1 MAPVVAEAPFAVE
14 DLDVDLAVVG
24 LIGGLVPSVVVVV
37 ATLPAAPPPPDDLD
51 LEVPNP
57 TAAAPDD
64 ESDLPVEPLDLDAPN
79 PTADTPDDDP
89 LLDLVP
95 PVPKAARPCS

>member
-14 DLDVDLAVVG
+14 DLDVDLTVVG
-24 LIGGLVPSVVVVV
+24 LIGGLITSVVVV
-37 ATLPAAPPPPDDLD
+37 ATLPAAPPPPPDDLD

-57 TAAAPDD
+57 MAAAPDA
-64 ESDLPVEPLDLDAPN
+64 EADLPVTPLALEVPN
-79 PTADTPDDDP
+79 PTADAPDDDDDP

-95 PVPKAARPCS
+95 P

>member
-1 MAPVVAEAPFAVE
+1 MAPVVAEAPFAVVE

-24 LIGGLVPSVVVVV
+24 LIDGLVSSVVVV

-57 TAAAPDD
+57 TAAAPDA
-64 ESDLPVEPLDLDAPN
+64 EADLPTVEPLDLGVPN
-79 PTADTPDDDP
+79 PTADTPDDDDP
-89 LLDLVP
+89 LLDLAP
-95 PVPKAARPCS
+95 P